1 MIRKSAAIAALAG
14 VLSLV
19 LHIFG
24 ISFYGSSLPELRAN
38 EESVSLIELGNT
50 FEEFNDN
57 TTDPVQPES
66 AETPDPPVEDTI
78 KPNTADI
85 PISET
90 LVASPNP
97 QQVSSPDV
105 GAPVAPR
112 SELQEEVP
120 TEPVAPSNPEPA
132 TDADTSVTSA
142 VDPKPER
149 LAALP
154 PTDGSTAPVPP
165 LESTAVEPEIPSSVD
180 EPTNEPPEEQAAPS
194 DQAVSVSKRPRLPD
208 RRPATDT
215 PKSLDGFSNFDNL
228 RNPTQTLESPLSLY
242 QKEGADPFRASSG
255 RNQTSGRGVGNSDTT
270 NYAGQVLVHLNQT
283 PVVYVPVRGFA
294 QVFFEINPDGS
305 LAWVDIVD
313 SSGSPEI
320 ERAARDQ
327 VIRAAPFPRP
337 PSGSSRRL
345 SFYYQNS

>member
-1 MIRKSAAIAALAG
+1 MIRKSAAVAALAG
-14 VLSLV
+14 ALSLV
-19 LHIFG
+19 LHILG
-24 ISFYGSSLPELRAN
+24 ISFYGPSLPQLRSK

-50 FEEFNDN
+50 FEEFTED

-66 AETPDPPVEDTI
+66 AEPPEPPVEDTI
-78 KPNTADI
+78 RPDTADI

-90 LVASPNP
+90 LVASPDP

-105 GAPVAPR
+105 GAPVAPQ
-112 SELQEEVP
+112 SELQEGVP
-120 TEPVAPSNPEPA
+120 TEPVAPSSAEPA
-132 TDADTSVTSA
+132 ADAVTTA
-142 VDPKPER
+142 TPPAPER

-154 PTDGSTAPVPP
+154 PTDAPTAPVPP
-165 LESTAVEPEIPSSVD
+165 LESAAVEPEIPSSVD
-180 EPTNEPPEEQAAPS
+180 EPTTELPEEQTGAS

-215 PKSLDGFSNFDNL
+215 PRSLDGFSNFDNL
-228 RNPTQTLESPLSLY
+228 RNPSRTVESPLSLY
-242 QKEGADPFRASSG
+242 QKEGADPFRTSSG
-255 RNQTSGRGVGNSDTT
+255 RNQSSGRGAGNSDTT
-270 NYAGQVLVHLNQT
+270 NYAGQILVHLNQT

>member
-14 VLSLV
+14 VLSLI

-24 ISFYGSSLPELRAN
+24 ISFYGSSLPKLRSK

-50 FEEFNDN
+50 FEELTED

-66 AETPDPPVEDTI
+66 AETPEPPVEDTI
-78 KPNTADI
+78 KPDTADI

-90 LVASPNP
+90 LVASPDP

-105 GAPVAPR
+105 GAPVAPQ

-120 TEPVAPSNPEPA
+120 TEPVAPSSAEPA
-132 TDADTSVTSA
+132 TDAETTA
-142 VDPKPER
+142 TPPAPQR

-154 PTDGSTAPVPP
+154 PTDAPTAPVPP
-165 LESTAVEPEIPSSVD
+165 LESAAVEPEIPSSVD
-180 EPTNEPPEEQAAPS
+180 EPTTELPEEQTGAS
-194 DQAVSVSKRPRLPD
+194 DQAVTVSKRPRLPD
-208 RRPATDT
+208 RRPTTET

-228 RNPTQTLESPLSLY
+228 RNPTRTVESPLSLY
-242 QKEGADPFRASSG
+242 QKEGADPFRASRS
-255 RNQTSGRGVGNSDTT
+255 RNHSSGRGTGNSNTT
-270 NYAGQVLVHLNQT
+270 NYAGQVLVHLNQA